1 MKQKMLIVLV
11 VVLALILGASY
22 ATAAP
27 SLNYTSCFQVQ
38 NLDASNA
45 ATIVVQYYE
54 QGNSTPTSVNDT
66 IPANSSVTYCPLSDV
81 SSGFNGSVVI
91 SSDREVAAIAN
102 VSGSN
107 GGDPSGFTTYNAS
120 YAGFSSGAL
129 EVNLPLLFD
138 DNYGF
143 DTRFNV
149 QNTGT
154 GNATVNVAYS
164 DGSSAGPVTI
174 GPGQA
179 HTFDQAAETH
189 SQAVFAGTVTSDE
202 PIVATVLEIGPTGTP
217 MLFGYNGFVEG
228 STEPVMPLVQANN
241 YGFTTGIQI
250 QNTGASN
257 STVEV
262 SYTSTG
268 TGTSCTET
276 KSVAAG
282 SSATFALDAWS
293 SSDPNPGQN
302 TCVNGQQFVGSA
314 QVTSNSGSVEL
325 VAIVNQHNFGTN
337 KGASYSSFNASSATD
352 TVVMPLIFDSHYGY
366 FTGFNVMNVGT
377 SSTTVTCTFSGD
389 SRTVVETLDPGVAL
403 NDVQLGVLA
412 DPDPGGPA
420 GYVGSGVCT
429 ASGGGQI
436 IGVVNELLNVGSQ
449 DTLLTYEAASN

>member
-1 MKQKMLIVLV
+1 MKQKLMIVLV
-11 VVLALILGASY
+11 VALALILGASY

-38 NLDASNA
+38 NLDASNP

-54 QGNSTPTSVNDT
+54 QGNSTPISANDT
-66 IPANSSVTYCPLSDV
+66 ISAASSVTYCPLSDV

-102 VSGSN
+102 VSGSD

-120 YAGFSSGAL
+120 YSGFSSGATT
-129 EVNLPLLFD
+129 VNLPLLFD
-138 DNYGF
+138 NNFGF

-154 GNATVNVAYS
+154 SNATVNVSYS
-164 DGSSAGPVTI
+164 DGTSAGPVNI

-189 SQAVFAGTVTSDE
+189 SQAVFAGTITSDQ
-202 PIVATVLEIGPTGTP
+202 PVVATVLEVGPTGTP
-217 MLFGYNGFVEG
+217 MLFGYNGFVDS
-228 STEPVMPLVQANN
+228 STEPVLPLVQANN
-241 YGFTTGIQI
+241 FGFTTGVQI

-257 STVEV
+257 SSVTV
-262 SYTSTG
+262 SYTPSGTTG
-268 TGTSCTET
+268 TACTET
-276 KSVAAG
+276 KSIAAG
-282 SSATFALDAWS
+282 ASATFALDAWS
-293 SSDPNPGQN
+293 NTDPNPGQN
-302 TCVNGQQFVGSA
+302 TCVNGEQFVGSA
-314 QVTSNSGSVEL
+314 QVTGNSGSVGL
-325 VAIVNQHNFGTN
+325 VAIVNQHNFATN
-337 KGASYSSFNASSATD
+337 KGASYSSFNASTATD

-377 SSTTVTCTFSGD
+377 SSTTVECTFSGD
-389 SRTVVETLDPGVAL
+389 SYTVSETLAPGVAL
-403 NDVQLGVLA
+403 NDVQLGVLT
-412 DPDPGGPA
+412 DPDPGPA

-436 IGVVNELLNVGSQ
+436 IGVVNELLNTGNQ